1 MRKAVATTAI
11 VIGLTLAWLAA
22 AITAAFAERRV
33 ALVIGNSAYQNVH
46 PLRTPTNDAD
56 RVAGLLRT
64 LDFEVTEAKDL
75 DKLGMELV
83 LRRFAADINGADVAL
98 FYFSGHGAQVGELN
112 YLIPVSAHIDN
123 RRSLTL
129 DTVAL
134 QDVNSLMRAAG
145 AKVQLLFL
153 DACRNNPFAA
163 QFENNP
169 LGAQFESARVAVARG
184 FAPVEATSGAL
195 VVFSAA
201 PGQIAQDGAGEVSPF
216 TAAFLKYA
224 GLPNVDVRQMLTRV
238 RAAVSEQTDNQQVP
252 WDSSSLLGDVFLAP
266 KRPPPMYDQ
275 LARVDV
281 GPDGVQPLMLRRPA
295 QPEGGDVRVQIDRT
309 PLNGKLQLGD
319 REIGPEDALTPADFA
334 ALSYRRVGSAN
345 ADSFTF
351 RVSDAWGSSE
361 VGVVAI
367 SIVENG
373 ASRTATAKADR
384 SPLNISASAVSL
396 IGFGPN
402 LNFRGAP
409 PAIGDD
415 SRTIELAADPPLGQ
429 LVLGQR
435 VVEKGSSIAAAE
447 LSGLAF
453 SPPVGSEGKKIEAV
467 FVPSDGSSG
476 EARISIDLALDDCD
490 RLAGD
495 RLDAQGVGPGVLTG
509 RIDIVAALPACD
521 RAVKANSNSARLN
534 YQLARVY
541 AAYGRNS
548 EAIVAYRKA
557 VNLGHTRALWAL
569 GYRALYV
576 PPTDPAAGFAMLEQA
591 AANLD
596 VYAIHTLGQAY
607 YEGRGVPKNLEKA
620 RKLFETAARMGHT
633 FAMNSLGRMYQR
645 GETVEA
651 DPALARR
658 YWEESAARG
667 DIYGLDNLGYVYLDG
682 IGAPRDP
689 ARALAYFKQA
699 ADLGHP
705 EAPNNI
711 GRLYVLGIGVPMD
724 FAEARRWYA
733 VGVERGDA
741 WAAFNLAELTR
752 EGKGGPSDVI
762 RAGYYYAKAAA
773 SLNRPEPADLAR
785 KQLAAIDDKR
795 KAMILRMIVQEIDGS
810 ADRKSDSEV
819 TDLAERAI
827 ARQQVTLADRSMG
840 ALLVG
845 TAQAIWLSKNVRE
858 ELF

>member
-1 MRKAVATTAI
+1 MRKAVAITAI

-22 AITAAFAERRV
+22 ATTAAFAERRV
-33 ALVIGNSAYQNVH
+33 ALVIGNAAYQNVH

-56 RVAGLLRT
+56 RVAALLRT

-112 YLIPVSAHIDN
+112 YLLPVSAQIDN

-169 LGAQFESARVAVARG
+169 HGAQFESGRAASRG
-184 FAPVEATSGAL
+184 FAPIEAMSGAL

-201 PGQIAQDGAGEVSPF
+201 PGQTAQDGAGEVSPF

-224 GLPNVDVRQMLTRV
+224 SLPKVDVRQMLTRV
-238 RAAVSEQTDNQQVP
+238 RALVSEQTDNQQVP
-252 WDSSSLLGDVFLAP
+252 WDSSSLLGDLFLAP
-266 KRPPPMYDQ
+266 KRPPPTYDQ
-275 LARVDV
+275 HASVEI
-281 GPDGVQPLMLRRPA
+281 GADGVQPLKLRRPA
-295 QPEGGDVRVQIDRT
+295 QPQGGDVTVQIDRT
-309 PLNGKLQLGD
+309 PLSGKLQLGD
-319 REIGPEDALTPADFA
+319 REIGAEDVLGPADFA
-334 ALSYRRVGSAN
+334 ALSYHRVGSGNSDA
-345 ADSFTF
+345 FTF
-351 RVSDAWGSSE
+351 RISDTWGNSE

-367 SIVENG
+367 SVVENG
-373 ASRTATAKADR
+373 ASRTPAEKADR
-384 SPLNISASAVSL
+384 PPLNISASAVSL

-402 LNFRGAP
+402 LKFRGP
-409 PAIGDD
+409 LPAIGGDP
-415 SRTIELAADPPLGQ
+415 RAIELAADPPLGQ
-429 LVLGQR
+429 FVLGQR
-435 VVEKGSSIAAAE
+435 IVEKGSSIAAAD
-447 LSGLAF
+447 LSRLAF
-453 SPPVGSEGKKIEAV
+453 SPPVGAEGKKIEAV

-476 EARISIDLALDDCD
+476 EARISVDLALDDCD

-495 RLDAQGVGPGVLTG
+495 RLDAQGVGPGVLPG
-509 RIDIVAALPACD
+509 RIDVAAALPACEL
-521 RAVKANSNSARLN
+521 AVKANPNSARFR

-541 AAYGRNS
+541 AALGRNS
-548 EAIVAYRKA
+548 EAILAYKKGA
-557 VNLGHTRALWAL
+557 DLGHTRALWAL

-576 PPTDPAAGFAMLEQA
+576 PPTDSAAGIAMLEQA
-591 AANLD
+591 AAALD

-607 YEGRGVPKNLEKA
+607 YEGRGVSKDLEKA
-620 RKLFETAARMGHT
+620 RKLFEIAARMGHT
-633 FAMNSLGRMYQR
+633 FAMNSLGRMYR
-645 GETVEA
+645 LGETVEP

-667 DIYGLDNLGYVYLDG
+667 DIYGLDNLGFVYLDG
-682 IGAPRDP
+682 VGAPRDP

-699 ADLGHP
+699 SDLGHP

-711 GRLYVLGIGVPMD
+711 GRLYVLGIGVPVD
-724 FAEARRWYA
+724 FTEARRWYA

-752 EGKGGPSDVI
+752 QGKGGPSDGV

-795 KAMILRMIVQEIDGS
+795 KTMILRTIVLEIDSS
-810 ADRKSDSEV
+810 ADKKSDSQV
-819 TDLAERAI
+819 VDLAQR
-827 ARQQVTLADRSMG
+827 TLAQQHVSLADSSMDS
-840 ALLVG
+840 LLIG
-845 TAQAIWLSKNVRE
+845 TAQAVWLSKNTRE
-858 ELF
+858 DLF